1 MMEVQAKVAIRINVG
16 NERFITNEEIANT
29 IKRVMK
35 GEEAEMLK
43 MRIGE
48 LNDKAVYALSRGCSI
63 LAQVTHV
70 WKSTVG

>member
-1 MMEVQAKVAIRINVG
+1 
-16 NERFITNEEIANT
+16 
-29 IKRVMK
+29 MK